1 MATEK
6 RTGQLRMESW
16 PLSKLKPAAYNPR
29 VKLKPKD
36 EEYQK
41 ILRSINELGY
51 SSPIIVNAD
60 GTVISGHQRL
70 AVMKDLG
77 YTEASV
83 VVLELDKQKEKALNV
98 ALNKIDGRWDEKKL
112 GDLLLD
118 LDLNS
123 YDFTVT
129 GFTRAEADDLLKGL
143 KLDED
148 DIQADESFDGSAAY
162 EEIAEPVTKLGDIY
176 ILGNHRLMCGDSTDP
191 EDVAELMAGTQADLV
206 ITDPPYNVDYEE
218 KVEALIG
225 SGHSNTNRDTSR
237 IANDSMEESEFYD
250 FLLQTFENL
259 KEATRPGGVIYVF
272 HADSKGLTFRQAF
285 QDAGLTLRQVLI
297 WEKNTFVLG
306 RQDYQW
312 RHEPIL
318 YGWKDGAGHY
328 FVKERNHDTVLL
340 DDDIDFEAMNK
351 QELLAYIYER
361 RKAYQDLT
369 TVLFENKPVRSDLH
383 PTMKPVQLIG
393 RLMRNSSVGGATVLD
408 LFGGS
413 GSTLM
418 AAEQLG
424 RRCCTMEMDPKYC
437 DVIIRRWEEYTGEK
451 AELVRREAPDA

>member
-1 MATEK
+1 M
-6 RTGQLRMESW
+6 
-16 PLSKLKPAAYNPR
+16 KLITKKLAEMRPAAYNPR
-29 VKLKPKD
+29 KD
-36 EEYQK
+36 LTPDDIEYQR
-41 ILRSINELGY
+41 IRRSIQELGY
-51 SSPIIVNAD
+51 VKPIILND
-60 GTVISGHQRL
+60 DDTIISGHQRRKVL
-70 AVMKDLG
+70 IDLG
-77 YTEASV
+77 YTEAECIV
-83 VVLELDKQKEKALNV
+83 VSCDKQKEKALNI
-98 ALNKIDGRWDEKKL
+98 ALNKITGEWDNAKL
-112 GDLLLD
+112 KDLLLE
-118 LDLNS
+118 LDIS
-123 YDFTVT
+123 DFDISVT
-129 GFTRAEADDLLKGL
+129 GYGQSDLEDLVAGLSIEAEAQDDGFDTDAAAAEIK
-143 KLDED
+143 EP
-148 DIQADESFDGSAAY
+148 ESRR
-162 EEIAEPVTKLGDIY
+162 GDIY

-218 KVEALIG
+218 KAEALIG
-225 SGHSNTNRDTSR
+225 SGHSSTNRDTSR

-340 DDDIDFEAMNK
+340 DDDIDFEAMKK

-437 DVIIRRWEEYTGEK
+437 DVIIRRWEEFTG
-451 AELVRREAPDA
+451 RRAQREVV

>member
-1 MATEK
+1 MATDK

-29 VKLKPKD
+29 VQLKPKD

-51 SSPIIVNAD
+51 SSPIIVNSD

-162 EEIAEPVTKLGDIY
+162 EEIAEPVTKLGDIW
-176 ILGNHRLMCGDSTDP
+176 ILGKHRLMCGDCTDKEAVLQLFGSGQP
-191 EDVAELMAGTQADLV
+191 ECIL
-206 ITDPPYNVDYEE
+206 TDPPYCSGGFQESDRGTGSIGTVRKDGKLPTIKRDTMSTRGYITMIKSMIDAARETKCAYVFTDWRMWVNLFDAAESKGFGVRSMIVWDKGTPGMGLGWRSQHELCMFAVRGKAAFDVHGE
-218 KVEALIG
+218 G
-225 SGHSNTNRDTSR
+225 SGNV
-237 IANDSMEESEFYD
+237 
-250 FLLQTFENL
+250 L
-259 KEATRPGGVIYVF
+259 KETRSGN
-272 HADSKGLTFRQAF
+272 Q
-285 QDAGLTLRQVLI
+285 
-297 WEKNTFVLG
+297 
-306 RQDYQW
+306 
-312 RHEPIL
+312 
-318 YGWKDGAGHY
+318 
-328 FVKERNHDTVLL
+328 
-340 DDDIDFEAMNK
+340 
-351 QELLAYIYER
+351 
-361 RKAYQDLT
+361 
-369 TVLFENKPVRSDLH
+369 LH
-383 PTMKPVQLIG
+383 PTQKPVELI
-393 RLMRNSSVGGATVLD
+393 RKIVRVTNFCRTFYDPFL
-408 LFGGS
+408 GS
-413 GSTLM
+413 GTTLI
-418 AAEQLG
+418 ACEICG
-424 RRCCTMEMDPKYC
+424 RPCYAMELDPKYC
-437 DVIIRRWEEYTGEK
+437 DVAVRRWEEYTGEK